1 MIWKQYCHWLNQEEN
16 IMENKT
22 QLHKPKLTEIVVAIV
37 WIAMAI
43 VTFIRIPRAF
53 ILEAF
58 LLMITAV
65 YMLACIGFF
74 DDTDTE

>member
-1 MIWKQYCHWLNQEEN
+1 
-16 IMENKT
+16 MENKT

-43 VTFIRIPRAF
+43 VTFIRIPQAF
-53 ILEAF
+53 ILEAL

-65 YMLACIGFF
+65 YVLASMGLF
-74 DDTDTE
+74 DDTDIEEQERR